1 MILKK
6 ILLEARI
13 MIMALAVVG
22 LITTLTGVYG
32 QEEGIDASRI
42 LSPGREGGPSSGTT
56 GPIGGGTINPSPG
69 GGPSSGTTG
78 PIGGGDNKSLS

>member
-56 GPIGGGTINPSPG
+56 GPIGGG
-69 GGPSSGTTG
+69 
-78 PIGGGDNKSLS
+78 DNKSLSGRRAIIWNHRANRWWGQ